1 MNNENLIDV
10 RTEGVLQ
17 DLEALLEAAARL
29 IEAEETKLA
38 VSLIYQGLD
47 KIRSL

>member
-1 MNNENLIDV
+1 MSIETDKA
-10 RTEGVLQ
+10 LQ
-17 DLEALLEAAARL
+17 NLEALLEAAARL
-29 IEAEETKLA
+29 MEAEENKLA

>member
-1 MNNENLIDV
+1 VSIETDKA
-10 RTEGVLQ
+10 LQ

-29 IEAEETKLA
+29 IEGGENKLA